1 MRLIIAAALA
11 ATLAACA
18 HNDGVIHYSG
28 NPTDRHTTA
37 DGTVLDGTG
46 RVVNTTYH
54 PSSIYSPAKVDVC
67 DPTFTNPYL
76 ISECRDKRI
85 AAGEQVGPLEPAIQQ
100 KIFEDRRMTQAQDV
114 AEQRARAECS
124 YETTANMTNF
134 RGGILMDIA
143 TRNNLYNLCMQ
154 AKGSTSH

>member
-11 ATLAACA
+11 ASLAACA

-54 PSSIYSPAKVDVC
+54 PSSTYSPAKVDVC
-67 DPTFTNPYL
+67 DQTFTNPYL

-85 AAGEQVGPLEPAIQQ
+85 AAGEQVGPLDPAIQQ

-114 AEQRARAECS
+114 AEHRARAECS
-124 YETTANMTNF
+124 YSNTMKS
-134 RGGILMDIA
+134 R
-143 TRNNLYNLCMQ
+143 R
-154 AKGSTSH
+154 